1 MIPMDRRAENERAI
15 RSGDAF
21 AWSKKWRNQMANKL
35 FDLSGQVALI
45 TGSSRG
51 IGKAIA
57 EEMSVSGAKVVISSR
72 KKEACD
78 QVRDEIRAR
87 GGEAISFVCNIGR
100 KEEVEGL
107 VKATLDHYGGIDIL
121 VCNAA
126 VNPFYGSLTKL
137 DDEAWDKILISN
149 VKSSWWFAKLVIPHM
164 VERGSGNIILLSS
177 IGAFRATAVLGAYGI
192 SKAAEAQLARNLA
205 LELGPKGIRVNAIAP
220 GLVKTDFA
228 KALWSNP
235 VILQN
240 VEQRAPLRRIGQPV
254 EIGGIAVFLASQA
267 ASFITGQ
274 LIVADGGSSLGD

>member
-1 MIPMDRRAENERAI
+1 MV
-15 RSGDAF
+15 
-21 AWSKKWRNQMANKL
+21 NQL
-35 FDLSGQVALI
+35 FDLSGQVAII

-57 EEMSVSGAKVVISSR
+57 EEMSAAGAKVVISSR
-72 KKEACD
+72 KQEACD

-87 GGEAISFVCNIGR
+87 GKEAISIACNIGH
-100 KEEVEGL
+100 KEDVEGL
-107 VKATLDHYGGIDIL
+107 VNATLSQLGRIDIL

-137 DDEAWDKILISN
+137 EDDAWDKIMNCN
-149 VKSSWWFAKLVIPHM
+149 VKSSWWLSKLVVPHM
-164 VERGSGNIILLSS
+164 VERRTGNIILISS
-177 IGAFRATAVLGAYGI
+177 IGAFRSTAVLGAYGI

-235 VILQN
+235 TILQN

-254 EIGGIAVFLASQA
+254 DIAGVAVFLASQA
-267 ASFITGQ
+267 ASFVTGQ
-274 LIVADGGSSLGD
+274 MIVADGGSTLGD

>member
-1 MIPMDRRAENERAI
+1 MV
-15 RSGDAF
+15 
-21 AWSKKWRNQMANKL
+21 NQL

-51 IGKAIA
+51 IGKSIA
-57 EEMSVSGAKVVISSR
+57 EEMSAAGAKVVISSR
-72 KKEACD
+72 KQEACD

-87 GGEAISFVCNIGR
+87 GKEAISIACNIGH
-100 KEEVEGL
+100 KEDVEGL
-107 VKATLDHYGGIDIL
+107 VNATLSQLGRIDIL

-137 DDEAWDKILISN
+137 EDDAWDKIMNCN
-149 VKSSWWFAKLVIPHM
+149 VKSSWWLSKLVVPHM
-164 VERGSGNIILLSS
+164 VERRTGNIILISS
-177 IGAFRATAVLGAYGI
+177 IGAFRGTAVLGAYGI

-235 VILQN
+235 TILQN

-254 EIGGIAVFLASQA
+254 DIAGVAVFLASQA
-267 ASFITGQ
+267 ASFVTGQ
-274 LIVADGGSSLGD
+274 MIVADGGSTLGD

>member
-1 MIPMDRRAENERAI
+1 MTNP
-15 RSGDAF
+15 
-21 AWSKKWRNQMANKL
+21 L

-51 IGKAIA
+51 IGRAIA
-57 EEMSVSGAKVVISSR
+57 EEMSAAGAKVVISSR
-72 KKEACD
+72 KLEACD
-78 QVRDEIRAR
+78 LVRNAIRAR
-87 GGEAISFVCNIGR
+87 GGEAISLTCNIGR

-107 VKATLDHYGGIDIL
+107 VKATLEQLGRIDIL

-137 DDEAWDKILISN
+137 DDDAWDKIMISN
-149 VKSSWWFAKLVIPHM
+149 VKSSWWLVKLVAPHM
-164 VERGSGNIILLSS
+164 AERGSGNIMLISS

-235 VILQN
+235 VILKN
-240 VEQRAPLRRIGQPV
+240 VEERAPLRRIGQPV
-254 EIGGIAVFLASQA
+254 DIAGVAVFLASQA
-267 ASFITGQ
+267 ASFVTGQ
-274 LIVADGGSSLGD
+274 LIVADGGSTLGD

>member
-1 MIPMDRRAENERAI
+1 
-15 RSGDAF
+15 
-21 AWSKKWRNQMANKL
+21 MANPL
-35 FDLSGQVALI
+35 FDLTNQVALV

-57 EEMSVSGAKVVISSR
+57 EEMSAAGAKVVISSR
-72 KKEACD
+72 KQEACD

-87 GGEAISFVCNIGR
+87 GKEAISIACNIGH
-100 KEEVEGL
+100 KEDVEGL
-107 VKATLDHYGGIDIL
+107 VKGTLEQLGGIDIV

-126 VNPFYGSLTKL
+126 VNPFYGSLMKL
-137 DDEAWDKILISN
+137 DDDAWDKTMNCN
-149 VKSSWWFAKLVIPHM
+149 VKSGWWLTKLVVPHM
-164 VERGSGNIILLSS
+164 VERGSGNIILISS
-177 IGAFRATAVLGAYGI
+177 IGAFRATSVLGAYGI

-235 VILQN
+235 TILQN

-254 EIGGIAVFLASQA
+254 DIAGVAVFLASKA
-267 ASFITGQ
+267 ASFVTGQ
-274 LIVADGGSSLGD
+274 LIVADGGSTLGE

>member
-1 MIPMDRRAENERAI
+1 
-15 RSGDAF
+15 
-21 AWSKKWRNQMANKL
+21 MANQL
-35 FDLSGQVALI
+35 FDLSDKVALI

-57 EEMSVSGAKVVISSR
+57 EEMSAAGAKVVISSR
-72 KKEACD
+72 KQEACD

-87 GGEAISFVCNIGR
+87 GAEAVSIACNIGR

-107 VKATLDHYGGIDIL
+107 VKGTLDQLGRIDIL

-126 VNPFYGSLTKL
+126 VNPFYGSLLKL
-137 DDEAWDKILISN
+137 DDDAWDKIMDCN
-149 VKSSWWFAKLVIPHM
+149 VKSSWWFTKLVVPHM
-164 VERGSGNIILLSS
+164 VERGAGNIILISS
-177 IGAFRATAVLGAYGI
+177 IGAFRSTSVLGAYGI

-235 VILQN
+235 AILQN

-254 EIGGIAVFLASQA
+254 DIAGVAVFLASQA
-267 ASFITGQ
+267 ASFVTGQ
-274 LIVADGGSSLGD
+274 LIVADGGSTLGD

>member
-1 MIPMDRRAENERAI
+1 
-15 RSGDAF
+15 
-21 AWSKKWRNQMANKL
+21 MAHPL

-57 EEMSVSGAKVVISSR
+57 EEMAAVGAKVVISSR
-72 KKEACD
+72 KQEACD
-78 QVRDEIRAR
+78 VVRGEIRGR
-87 GGEAISFVCNIGR
+87 GREAISIACNIGR
-100 KEEVEGL
+100 KEEVEAL
-107 VKATLDHYGGIDIL
+107 VKGTLDQWGRIDIV

-137 DDEAWDKILISN
+137 DDESWDKIMTCN
-149 VKSSWWFAKLVIPHM
+149 VKSSWWLTKLVAPHM
-164 VERGSGNIILLSS
+164 VARGSGNIILISS
-177 IGAFRATAVLGAYGI
+177 IGAFRATSVLGAYGI
-192 SKAAEAQLARNLA
+192 SKAAESQLARNLA

-235 VILQN
+235 AILQN

-254 EIGGIAVFLASQA
+254 DIAGVAVFLASAA
-267 ASFITGQ
+267 ASFVTGQ
-274 LIVADGGSSLGD
+274 LIVADGGSTLSE